1 MFTAWVSF
9 DPALITQTIA
19 EAKER
24 RSIVLSYLYPGVGN
38 NVRMLSRKLGSS
50 LLQGMDTVWVP
61 RASKPDAAG
70 GDDAL
75 PGRAKGKRVGILQER
90 GSVGGVHSVMPSKPL
105 QGDHMVL
112 SLMAVSPDTMACH
125 LWCLGLSWNLSLRQ
139 TLHE

>member
-1 MFTAWVSF
+1 MFIVWVSF
-9 DPALITQTIA
+9 DPALIIQTTA

-24 RSIVLSYLYPGVGN
+24 RAIVLSYLYPSVGN

-61 RASKPDAAG
+61 RASKPDAR

-90 GSVGGVHSVMPSKPL
+90 GRVG
-105 QGDHMVL
+105 
-112 SLMAVSPDTMACH
+112 AV
-125 LWCLGLSWNLSLRQ
+125 
-139 TLHE
+139 TL

>member
-1 MFTAWVSF
+1 MFIAWVSF

-24 RSIVLSYLYPGVGN
+24 RTIVLSYLYPGVGN

-61 RASKPDAAG
+61 RASKPDAG

-75 PGRAKGKRVGILQER
+75 PGKAKGKRVGILQER
-90 GSVGGVHSVMPSKPL
+90 GSIGRV
-105 QGDHMVL
+105 
-112 SLMAVSPDTMACH
+112 
-125 LWCLGLSWNLSLRQ
+125 
-139 TLHE
+139 TL